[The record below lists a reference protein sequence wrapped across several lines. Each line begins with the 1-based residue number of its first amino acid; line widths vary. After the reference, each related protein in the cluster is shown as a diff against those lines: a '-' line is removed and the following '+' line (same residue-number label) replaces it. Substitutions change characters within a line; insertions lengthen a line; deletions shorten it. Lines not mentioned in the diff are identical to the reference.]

1 MRIGWLVHGGGAIGG
16 GTCSGF
22 VAGMRGEKDVS
33 GEEIKRKGVLAWPFS
48 WPKVVQWGVA

>member
-33 GEEIKRKGVLAWPFS
+33 GEEIKRKGVLA
-48 WPKVVQWGVA
+48 